1 MTALAVGT
9 AAAVSVTLDTV
20 ALLPAVAI
28 TPSGLQLTTPWRA
41 VTGATGARVASA
53 VLTVDPV
60 THGSGRDVGTV
71 SPGATGVQTLTVRPP
86 DPAVP
91 TRALTIPGLPAVLDA
106 NPALRVVVQQG
117 GQPVVAVPP
126 LPGNGQLLPAQLTG
140 GSRSGAQV
148 TVPDLLG
155 TLTVSVALGSTLQDL
170 VKQPFTHQDVR
181 LRVAPMPVG
190 VHVLG
195 PDGDEQLAVPG
206 PVRARITHDLAPALQ
221 RHLTAAVTA
230 APGGTAPITVRS
242 DAQGEARLQL
252 RVDGVVIERTLD
264 GRLTVECDGAP
275 TTVARPGPP
284 PGRPPTRTVADVTI
298 THHGAAIHPASD
310 PVPAVDA
317 DTAGL
322 AVRDAPVVR
331 RIAAATL
338 AGERVARV
346 AVVGW
351 PHGETDLALVVA
363 GRSLTR
369 TALPAAD
376 GRTPARVV
384 WFDLGEPAAVE
395 GPLELSLRAT
405 RGAFRWLAA
414 PEPAC
419 RIAVATAPEGTHVT
433 VGGTT
438 VALTGAETHVPA
450 AVLDGVDGW
459 VVATDQ
465 LCAVA
470 LSGAVMEFAP

>member
-1 MTALAVGT
+1 MTALAVSVGVG
-9 AAAVSVTLDTV
+9 AVGIDRV
-20 ALLPAVAI
+20 ALQPAVAI
-28 TPSGLQLTTPWRA
+28 TPQGVQLTTPWRA
-41 VTGATGARVASA
+41 VTGATGARVGSA

-60 THGSGRDVGTV
+60 THGPGRDVGTV
-71 SPGATGVQTLTVRPP
+71 APGGDAVQTITVRPP
-86 DPAVP
+86 NPAVP
-91 TRALTIPGLPAVLDA
+91 TRGLTVPGLHTTLTG

-140 GSRSGAQV
+140 GSRSGSQL
-148 TVPDLLG
+148 TLPDLLG

-181 LRVAPMPVG
+181 LLAAPMPVG

-206 PVRARITHDLAPALQ
+206 PVRATITHDLAPALQ
-221 RHLTAAVTA
+221 RHLTAAVGT

-242 DAQGEARLQL
+242 DAQGDARVLL
-252 RVDGVVIERTLD
+252 RVTGVVIERTLD
-264 GRLTVECDGAP
+264 GRLTAECEGTP
-275 TTVARPGPP
+275 TVVVRPGPH
-284 PGRPPTRTVADVTI
+284 PGRPPTRTVADVTV
-298 THHGAAIHPASD
+298 THHGAAIHPSSD
-310 PVPAVDA
+310 PVPSSDA
-317 DTAGL
+317 DLAGV

-351 PHGETDLALVVA
+351 PRGETDLALVVA
-363 GRSLTR
+363 GRTLTR

-376 GRTPARVV
+376 GRTAARVV
-384 WFDLGEPAAVE
+384 WFDLGEPAAVD
-395 GPLELSLRAT
+395 GPLEVSLRAT
-405 RGAFRWLAA
+405 RGAFRWYAA
-414 PEPAC
+414 PEPSC
-419 RIAVATAPEGTHVT
+419 RIAVATEPEGTHVT

-438 VALTGAETHVPA
+438 VTLTGPETHVPA

-459 VVATDQ
+459 VVASDQ

>member
-1 MTALAVGT
+1 MTALAVSAIEATIGR
-9 AAAVSVTLDTV
+9 V
-20 ALLPAVAI
+20 ALQPPVAV
-28 TPSGLQLTTPWRA
+28 TPQGIALTTPWRA
-41 VTGATGARVASA
+41 VAGATGARVGSA

-60 THGSGRDVGTV
+60 THGPGRDVGTV
-71 SPGATGVQTLTVRPP
+71 APGADAAQTITVRPP
-86 DPAVP
+86 NPAVP
-91 TRALTIPGLPAVLDA
+91 TRGLTIPGLQSVLA
-106 NPALRVVVQQG
+106 GNPALRVVVQQG
-117 GQPVVAVPP
+117 AQPVVAVPP

-140 GSRSGAQV
+140 GSRSGTQL
-148 TVPDLLG
+148 TLPDLLG

-206 PVRARITHDLAPALQ
+206 PVRSPITHDLAPALQ
-221 RHLTAAVTA
+221 RHLAAAVTTA
-230 APGGTAPITVRS
+230 AGGTAPITVRS
-242 DAQGEARLQL
+242 DVQGDAHVLLQ
-252 RVDGVVIERTLD
+252 VSGVVIERALD
-264 GRLTVECDGAP
+264 GRLIVECDGAP
-275 TTVARPGPP
+275 TSVVRPGPP
-284 PGRPPTRTVADVTI
+284 PGRAPTRTVADVTV

-310 PVPAVDA
+310 PVPVSDA
-317 DTAGL
+317 DLAGV

-331 RIAAATL
+331 RVAAATL

-346 AVVGW
+346 AVIGW

-376 GRTPARVV
+376 GRTPAHVV
-384 WFDLGEPAAVE
+384 WFDLGEPVAVD

-405 RGAFRWLAA
+405 RGAFRWHAA
-414 PEPAC
+414 PEPSC
-419 RIAVATAPEGTHVT
+419 RIAVATEPAGTHVA

-438 VALTGAETHVPA
+438 VTLTGPETHVPA